1 MPGKPDKKKGSPK
14 AKQSGNG
21 NNRNQSN
28 QRRHSTRSSKPELMQ
43 QSDSGRKAEPN
54 TFVSA
59 KDRNAMTKTKTPFQ
73 SPTGQQVPRTEG
85 TTNSSRPTSK
95 KGSDGTT
102 AVDHGVNSSQQQNR
116 VPYTEIR
123 DSTTASETEDATR
136 ITNNDVQTQ
145 SHDSM
150 TAQKSDVVTYES
162 ETAQMYFAP
171 QDFTRS
177 NNDDLQFVSAAEAA
191 QQAEINA
198 TLND

>member
-43 QSDSGRKAEPN
+43 QSDSGRKAVPN
-54 TFVSA
+54 TFASA

-85 TTNSSRPTSK
+85 ATNSSRPTSK

-136 ITNNDVQTQ
+136 ITKNIVQTQ
-145 SHDSM
+145 SHESM
-150 TAQKSDVVTYES
+150 TAQKSGVVTYDS
-162 ETAQMYFAP
+162 ETAHMYFAP
-171 QDFTRS
+171 EDFTRS
-177 NNDDLQFVSAAEAA
+177 NNDDIQFVSDAEAA